1 MAGAKRALA
10 TVLAV
15 VALAAVV
22 ATAGVRAAVADAFT
36 VRGIE
41 VDVEAEDAVLARE
54 MAIEEAQRDGLR
66 RLLERLTLPQYV
78 DQLPAVDEQSLTR
91 LVSAYEVEEESTS
104 ATRYV
109 GRLSVSYD
117 EAAVQDLLQ
126 GTAVPIVLDTPP
138 SLLVVP
144 ALDEPDGLAVFT
156 GPEGWRDAWSSE
168 AGRNTL
174 LDIRLP
180 VGDLVDLQTLG
191 APALETDPENALALT
206 ADRYG
211 AEAAILLVARADD
224 PLSPTRVTV
233 TERGRHAWR
242 TDFAG
247 DSLAMDADGETVWQA
262 AVRRTM
268 TALEREWKAANLV
281 AMDQIARLPVTV
293 SLDSLEVWADIRRRL
308 DQVGA
313 IRGIDVE
320 TFSQER
326 AELVFNHIGN
336 VDQLQRA
343 LEGRGL
349 QLSEGAG
356 TWRLQRTAGQPA
368 G

>member
-1 MAGAKRALA
+1 MAVAKRALA
-10 TVLAV
+10 ALLAV
-15 VALAAVV
+15 VALVV
-22 ATAGVRAAVADAFT
+22 MAGTAVAEAFT

-41 VDVEAEDAVLARE
+41 VDVEAENAVLARE
-54 MAIEEAQRDGLR
+54 MAIEEAQREGLR
-66 RLLERLTLPQYV
+66 RLLQRLTLPQYV
-78 DQLPAVDEQSLTR
+78 GRLPAVDEQSLTR
-91 LVSAYEVEEESTS
+91 LVSAFEVEEESTS

-144 ALDEPDGLAVFT
+144 AVDATDGLAVFT

-168 AGRNTL
+168 ADRNTL

-180 VGDLVDLQTLG
+180 VGDLVDLQTLS
-191 APALETDPENALALT
+191 AQALETDPENALALT
-206 ADRYG
+206 AERYG

-233 TERGRHAWR
+233 TERGSHAWR
-242 TDFAG
+242 TDFPG
-247 DSLAMDADGETVWQA
+247 DSLAMDADAEAVWQA

-268 TALEREWKAANLV
+268 TTLEREWKAANLV
-281 AMDQIARLPVTV
+281 AMDRLARLPVTV
-293 SLDSLEVWADIRRRL
+293 PLGSLEAWADIRRRL

-356 TWRLQRTAGQPA
+356 TWRLQPMAGQPA